1 MKRLIDSL
9 EKKIVFE
16 RLVIGLEE
24 PLTIKGL
31 GQLKAKVDSGNGGYN
46 VIHGKDFQQEGDL
59 LTFTTTNGNAEER
72 RVQYPIVDYIDVN
85 IGGGNVQHRPVVEID
100 VKFGGEDY
108 SKVRFSVT
116 DRSDNTN
123 PVLIS
128 KSFVENELDAL
139 IDVGAKNISKKNTQ
153 VEVVTE
159 ADETQTKNQGVFS
172 KVYNGTK
179 NLIAGNGNGKNIFQ
193 RVGDT
198 AAAIRDNKGFG
209 ELEGLGSKVIGSAF
223 GAVFGASAAVAA
235 LIWKSFHG
243 GDRHEISELIKE
255 TGHYNDYVKF
265 DQENLLNQYLQ
276 RFFQKN
282 AHRIDEERKDEANA
296 ELFGKVPMLNFVG
309 KYLTGC
315 AVTGDVDD
323 EGYDGTK
330 ITDPK
335 YDTVPSEKK
344 NNELLSKY
352 CRDSKKISENDEFK
366 RRMKDVGG
374 KEEKSDEQTQVNQSF
389 NDNLDRSIMLLEAD
403 EPEQPKKEEEN
414 LELTVDDIPTFDQ
427 LCKYANGRG
436 VMITYLI
443 STMNANDTIALINEF
458 KGSRFQGLF
467 AKVLSSETFSMGNY
481 NPIARELKKWHDE
494 YFEGRENKPS
504 LIMAVCFGK
513 SDNRKCQLFA
523 NENEYYMDFFISKD
537 EAETNENIGGKKFI
551 EQLEKSGVFKQ
562 LDASYDNLIQ
572 NLKS

>member
-9 EKKIVFE
+9 EKKMVFE

-46 VIHGKDFQQEGDL
+46 VIHGRDFQQEGEL
-59 LTFTTTNGNAEER
+59 LTFTTLNGSGEER

-85 IGGGNVQHRPVVEID
+85 IGGGNVQHRPVIEID
-100 VKFGGEDY
+100 VKFGGEEY

-116 DRSDNTN
+116 DRADNTN

-153 VEVVTE
+153 VEVVSE
-159 ADETQTKNQGVFS
+159 ADEKQSQKRGVFS
-172 KVYNGTK
+172 KVYHKTK
-179 NLIAGNGNGKNIFQ
+179 DAIAGSGNGKNIFQ

-209 ELEGLGSKVIGSAF
+209 ELEGLGSKIIGSVL
-223 GAVFGASAAVAA
+223 GVVFGASAAIAA

-243 GDRHEISELIKE
+243 GERHEISELIKE
-255 TGHYNDYVKF
+255 TAKYNEYVKF
-265 DQENLLNQYLQ
+265 DQENLLNAYLQ
-276 RFFQKN
+276 KFFQNN
-282 AHRIDEERKDEANA
+282 AHRIDEERKDEANPV
-296 ELFGKVPMLNFVG
+296 LFGKVPILNFVG

-315 AVTGDVDD
+315 AVTGDIDD
-323 EGYDGTK
+323 DGYDGTK
-330 ITDPK
+330 ITNPR
-335 YDTVPSEKK
+335 YETLPSEKQ

-352 CRDSKKISENDEFK
+352 CRDSKRFSENDEFR
-366 RRMKDVGG
+366 RRMKDVNG
-374 KEEKSDEQTQVNQSF
+374 KEEQTQLNQSF
-389 NDNLDRSIMLLEAD
+389 NDNLDTSIMLLEAD
-403 EPEQPKKEEEN
+403 DPQPQDQTKNEEQN
-414 LELTVDDIPTFDQ
+414 FELTVNDIPSFDK

-458 KGSRFQGLF
+458 KGSRFQDLF
-467 AKVLSSETFSMGNY
+467 AKTLSTETFSMGNY
-481 NPIARELKKWHDE
+481 NPIARELKKWHNE
-494 YFEGRENKPS
+494 RFEGDESKPS
-504 LIMAVCFGK
+504 FIMAVCFGK
-513 SDNRKCQLFA
+513 YDNRKCQLFA
-523 NENEYYMDFFISKD
+523 NENEYYMDFFLSKD
-537 EAETNENIGGKKFI
+537 EADTNENIGGKKFI
-551 EQLEKSGVFKQ
+551 EQLEKAGVFKQ
-562 LDASYDNLIQ
+562 LDASYENLIQ
-572 NLKS
+572 KLKS